1 MSDPTR
7 RFIVNIFSASVSN
20 FRITSGLSSSDW
32 DYIYRLAF
40 DGTRRAGEVKTILR
54 NHIKNQTFK
63 SFTKDNLKALK
74 TTCYLSSDA
83 EARKFF
89 FSKVASNEES

>member
-32 DYIYRLAF
+32 DYIYGFVPYRSE
-40 DGTRRAGEVKTILR
+40 GEVKTILR

-83 EARKFF
+83 EARKIF